1 MVRLDALKRLVD
13 GGSLRSDGRGRGMT
27 YRLARIDEPLN
38 EPLNKPLSLKVGNQ
52 LTKRIFDEI
61 STESR
66 NKSKE
71 TLPASLGFSREC

>member
-38 EPLNKPLSLKVGNQ
+38 EPLSLKLGNQ

-61 STESR
+61 FMESR